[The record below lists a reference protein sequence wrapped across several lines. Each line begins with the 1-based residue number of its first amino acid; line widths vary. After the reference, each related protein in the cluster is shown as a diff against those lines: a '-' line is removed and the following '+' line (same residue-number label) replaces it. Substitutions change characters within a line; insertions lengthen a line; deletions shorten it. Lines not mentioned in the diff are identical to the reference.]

1 MLKVDEDTTADDDD
15 EDKFKPVFKYYKRK
29 VPPPS
34 LEKVLDF
41 SKLES
46 LNNLQTSFKKIA
58 VRPGL
63 SGHIHLND
71 SKLWRI
77 FKLTNGITII
87 QNPFKPEG
95 IFYWS
100 LRCLEDFSQS
110 KNNLQNPQWFNDIQ
124 QNPNLISKLR
134 WATLG
139 SKHFFP

>member
-1 MLKVDEDTTADDDD
+1 MLKVDEDTTADDD

-71 SKLWRI
+71 S
-77 FKLTNGITII
+77 
-87 QNPFKPEG
+87 
-95 IFYWS
+95 S
-100 LRCLEDFSQS
+100 C
-110 KNNLQNPQWFNDIQ
+110 
-124 QNPNLISKLR
+124 
-134 WATLG
+134 
-139 SKHFFP
+139 